1 MALFDTIRAGASAA
15 TGFEIQRSLRF
26 DSGSSTY
33 LSRAFASNGNRQT
46 FTTIAFS
53 IIY

>member
-26 DSGSSTY
+26 DNVNESYLTRTPSSSGNS
-33 LSRAFASNGNRQT
+33 
-46 FTTIAFS
+46 
-53 IIY
+53 